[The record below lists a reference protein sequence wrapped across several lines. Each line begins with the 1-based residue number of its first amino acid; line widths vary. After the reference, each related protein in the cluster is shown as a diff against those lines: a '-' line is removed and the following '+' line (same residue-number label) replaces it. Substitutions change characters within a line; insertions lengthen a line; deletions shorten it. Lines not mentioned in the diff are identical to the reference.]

1 MKMLFKSASAYELA
15 RFMYRQFVPESHYP
29 PPVWQYLV
37 YQPLS
42 LSEKRLYA
50 AGRRSTAGM
59 ALPAFLGLGGLQSG
73 TSWLWANLR
82 THPQIYLP
90 DTKELHYFS
99 WHYHRSLKYYSGQ
112 LAPGGQRR
120 AGEITTE
127 YLNLDIRRIRFIHA
141 IMPDVRLLV
150 MIRNPIDRAWAHAK
164 QSLMFRT
171 GKRYA
176 AVSQA
181 DFLQHLRSAASL
193 RAGDYLTGLDN
204 WLSVFPEEQLFV
216 GFYDDIQARPLEL
229 LHDVCR
235 HLGVSADAPW
245 QEVCV
250 FEHQQKLREL
260 QAEHDDSPQEAR
272 HDLWQ
277 WSELNPTPPPP
288 PYLSVLEALYRDSI
302 ERLYARFGAPVA
314 PWRCHRNPGL

>member
-1 MKMLFKSASAYELA
+1 MKALFKSASANELA

-29 PPVWQYLV
+29 PPVWQYLI
-37 YQPLS
+37 YQPFS
-42 LSEKRLYA
+42 LSEKRLYGS
-50 AGRRSTAGM
+50 GRRSTAGL

-82 THPQIYLP
+82 THPQLFLP

-99 WHYHRSLKYYSGQ
+99 WHFHRSLKYYAGL
-112 LAPGGQRR
+112 LAPRGQRM

-127 YLNLDIRRIRFIHA
+127 YLELDVPRIQFIRS

-171 GKRYA
+171 GKPYA
-176 AVSQA
+176 AVSRD
-181 DFLQHLRSAASL
+181 DFIRHLRSPVSR

-204 WLSVFPEEQLFV
+204 WLSVFPQELMFV
-216 GFYDDIQARPLEL
+216 GFYDDIQQRPQEL

-235 HLGVSADAPW
+235 HLGLSTDVPW
-245 QEVCV
+245 QDESV
-250 FEHQQKLREL
+250 FEQQQKLREL
-260 QAEHDDSPQEAR
+260 QTQHADMPSEAR
-272 HDLWQ
+272 HDLWK
-277 WSELNPTPPPP
+277 WSDLNAAPPPQ
-288 PYLSVLEALYRDSI
+288 PYLGLLIEQYHDSI

-314 PWRCHRNPGL
+314 SWRCRP